1 MKNKTYKN
9 LFNFFYIA
17 TKKYRLRIILFY
29 IFIFICWG
37 LIPTLIQPAI
47 FASFLNKISQ
57 KTLTIKS
64 SILLT
69 LLYTLFFISTE
80 LLRFLFVEKQLW
92 YGGILKAKNK
102 IIKLTFNYIIN
113 HSPSYFSDKMSGVLM
128 EKIKK
133 IGNNFEN
140 IIDIGS
146 ELITYI
152 IIPII
157 SVVVYI
163 KINIYISITLL
174 FYIIVFL
181 PTYYLYL
188 NIISKKRKELTIE
201 EVNANGLI
209 NDSISNIQTIKSFSK
224 QIFEINLLKKQNIKI
239 LKKANNLFKTEN
251 FFNIIFSVINI
262 FFVFIIFSI
271 AFYFTFKK
279 EMSIGTFVYINQNI
293 AFLRISIY
301 KIIEYSKIIVEYI
314 ADSVESYNTIF
325 EKYTIK
331 DKNNAKDIKI
341 NNGKIVFNNIFFK
354 Y

>member
-113 HSPSYFSDKMSGVLM
+113 HSPSYFSDKMSGVVM

-188 NIISKKRKELTIE
+188 NIISKKRKELTAKY
-201 EVNANGLI
+201 NTA
-209 NDSISNIQTIKSFSK
+209 SASK
-224 QIFEINLLKKQNIKI
+224 QEKIQAQIDNVSRAEDEVKFYMDQLDKMRQGIN
-239 LKKANNLFKTEN
+239 
-251 FFNIIFSVINI
+251 S
-262 FFVFIIFSI
+262 FI
-271 AFYFTFKK
+271 
-279 EMSIGTFVYINQNI
+279 
-293 AFLRISIY
+293 
-301 KIIEYSKIIVEYI
+301 
-314 ADSVESYNTIF
+314 DSVNSNNQALRDA
-325 EKYTIK
+325 IK
-331 DKNNAKDIKI
+331 QIKQHLNEI
-341 NNGKIVFNNIFFK
+341 TELHISA
-354 Y
+354 